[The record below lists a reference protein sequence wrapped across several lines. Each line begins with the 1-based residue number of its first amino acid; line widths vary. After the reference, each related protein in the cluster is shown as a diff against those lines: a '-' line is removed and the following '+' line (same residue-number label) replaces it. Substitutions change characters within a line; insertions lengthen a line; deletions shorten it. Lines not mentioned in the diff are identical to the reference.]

1 MLMYGSLI
9 QGNYIN
15 YFRWINGRYG
25 VGKRIAFSD
34 SLVMVD
40 AINEGKL
47 DNIPTYKSKFFNF
60 EVPTEVPG
68 LNPKLL
74 HP

>member
-40 AINEGKL
+40 AIN
-47 DNIPTYKSKFFNF
+47 
-60 EVPTEVPG
+60 
-68 LNPKLL
+68 
-74 HP
+74 